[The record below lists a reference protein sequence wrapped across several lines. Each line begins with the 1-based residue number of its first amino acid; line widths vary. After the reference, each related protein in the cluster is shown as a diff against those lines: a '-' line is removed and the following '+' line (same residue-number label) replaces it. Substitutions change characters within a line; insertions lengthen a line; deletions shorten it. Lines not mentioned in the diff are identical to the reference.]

1 MRPTCKHADYMS
13 RMIQIRHVPDALHRQ
28 LKIRAAEADMT
39 LSDYLKAELEQ
50 LAAQP
55 TLAQIAARLRDLAPV
70 ELEEPVVDVL
80 QHARDG
86 R

>member
-1 MRPTCKHADYMS
+1 MS
-13 RMIQIRHVPDALHRQ
+13 RLIQIRHVPDALHRQ

-50 LAAQP
+50 IAAQQ
-55 TLAQIAARLRDLAPV
+55 TLSQIAARLR
-70 ELEEPVVDVL
+70 ELEPVTLDEPVVDVL
-80 QHARDG
+80 RRARDS

>member
-1 MRPTCKHADYMS
+1 MRPTCKHAAHMS

-70 ELEEPVVDVL
+70 ELDEPVVDVL